1 MTTLGLVTT
10 PSTELPTVV
19 VSSTTMDT
27 GTVTTIAPVSGLMV
41 TTSLSGL
48 DLRSAAVVVAVATT
62 PTVTTVTT
70 TALQEPVI
78 RVATTTDLTTTTNYA
93 IL

>member
-1 MTTLGLVTT
+1 
-10 PSTELPTVV
+10 
-19 VSSTTMDT
+19 MDT

-48 DLRSAAVVVAVATT
+48 VLSPAVVIVVVTI

-70 TALQEPVI
+70 TALPGPATKV
-78 RVATTTDLTTTTNYA
+78 VTTTDLTTTTNYA

>member
-1 MTTLGLVTT
+1 MC
-10 PSTELPTVV
+10 
-19 VSSTTMDT
+19 SSTTVTD
-27 GTVTTIAPVSGLMV
+27 TVTTIAPVSGSMV

-48 DLRSAAVVVAVATT
+48 AQSTAPAAAVAVVVTI

-70 TALQEPVI
+70 TALQGPATKV
-78 RVATTTDLTTTTNYA
+78 VTTTDLTTTTNYA